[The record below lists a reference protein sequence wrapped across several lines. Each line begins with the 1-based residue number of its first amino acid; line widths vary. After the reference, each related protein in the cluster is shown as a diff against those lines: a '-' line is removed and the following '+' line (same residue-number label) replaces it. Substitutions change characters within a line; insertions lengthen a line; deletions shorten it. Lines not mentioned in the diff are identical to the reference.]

1 MALTMAA
8 ISWKALF
15 TQAERAR
22 EAAHA
27 PYSGFAVGAAIACD
41 NGKTVSGC
49 NVENASFGLTVCAER
64 HAVGQMQL
72 LGGRPRAVAIVVDSQ
87 IPTPPC
93 GMCRQVLA
101 EFAGP
106 ELEIRSRTLSGFEAS
121 YTLGALLPHT
131 FTAAFL
137 PSSPGAKRGG
147 KKG

>member
-1 MALTMAA
+1 MRRMAA
-8 ISWKALF
+8 IPWKALF

-22 EAAHA
+22 AAAHA

-41 NGKTVSGC
+41 NGEVVSGC

-64 HAVGQMQL
+64 NAVGQMQL
-72 LGGRPRAVAIVVDSQ
+72 RGARPRAVAIVVDSQ

-101 EFAGP
+101 EFGGP
-106 ELEIRSRTLSGFEAS
+106 ELEIRSRTLNGLEAS
-121 YTLGALLPHT
+121 YTLGGLLPHT

-137 PSSPGAKRGG
+137 PLLKAKRAG